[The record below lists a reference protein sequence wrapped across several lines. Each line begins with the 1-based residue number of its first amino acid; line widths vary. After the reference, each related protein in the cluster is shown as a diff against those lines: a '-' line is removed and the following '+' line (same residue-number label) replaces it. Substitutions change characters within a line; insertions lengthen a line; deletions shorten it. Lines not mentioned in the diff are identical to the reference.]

1 MCLSTC
7 RTGTSA
13 EPPAPTADVSI
24 PVSNVPDSSD
34 SVAASDQGA
43 SIGVS
48 PSPTGSAES
57 ELIARRSI
65 SLSQSTPV
73 TRRLIPIEKGDKR
86 RPLSLCSVD
95 SQSSDGSPRGLRRRI
110 LVSMVK
116 SDSANVLQPADACV
130 DIRSAMLSRSGGE
143 SKSPSGPTASVL
155 DTDTSSDAE
164 SRKDSVYSLQSAEI
178 NFDAETP
185 VSADTQKMSI
195 DEILPILD
203 IAAAKIMEEN
213 NSLPSTNS
221 STSVPSIVVDTVC
234 ADVKKHSKMGSARMS
249 PLRRHTTPDMAAA
262 LEAESNA
269 SKTKEKSPSTK
280 VKKIARDYSRRI
292 REGKTR
298 FTRFQS
304 FTSPSGYTA
313 LDSPDFPRKSAVK
326 SELSGIVHTF
336 SSEPGSTPKPPRPP
350 WLEEA
355 KRVRDLRKF
364 QASPSASSL
373 DSGGS
378 HSVTTP
384 TDSVGSDWVVP
395 EETMT
400 RSKLSLDS
408 ASPHVTALPVPDDK
422 QTDVQIHPRFSASPL
437 EPPVGDLFAMR
448 TLSKSTD
455 AIPRSLSTSD
465 VKNTKVL
472 RRPNR
477 SPSFNRASIAGDM
490 VTPREESRP
499 RLVERDLEDIQH
511 RGKIRGFVRS
521 LVDRFSGRNH

>member
-1 MCLSTC
+1 MCLLTC

-13 EPPAPTADVSI
+13 EPPAPTVDVSI
-24 PVSNVPDSSD
+24 SVSNVPDSSD

-95 SQSSDGSPRGLRRRI
+95 SQSSDGSPSGLRRRI

-116 SDSANVLQPADACV
+116 SDSANVLQPANACV

-185 VSADTQKMSI
+185 VNADTQMSI

-203 IAAAKIMEEN
+203 IAAGKIMEEN

-326 SELSGIVHTF
+326 PELSAIVHNF

-364 QASPSASSL
+364 QTSPSASSL

-378 HSVTTP
+378 HSVSTP
-384 TDSVGSDWVVP
+384 TDSVGSDWIVP
-395 EETMT
+395 EATMT

-408 ASPHVTALPVPDDK
+408 ASLHVTALPVPDDK
-422 QTDVQIHPRFSASPL
+422 QTDVQIRPRFSASPL

-448 TLSKSTD
+448 TMSKSTD

-477 SPSFNRASIAGDM
+477 SPSFNRASVAGDM